1 MVISAMDVINGMF
14 ATIIEAPHMFCLVIC
29 TALAVG
35 SKTLNK
41 YYNKTDNSE
50 VYYISIG
57 VFLF

>member
-1 MVISAMDVINGMF
+1 MDVINGMF